1 MPVSFNNLP
10 LALHSINNLGRAS
23 TQLSSTFEKL
33 SSGQRINRA
42 SDDSAGLAVAD
53 KLRADARIAAV
64 AIRNANDGISYTSIA
79 DSALS
84 EVSSILTRMAE
95 LAEQS
100 SNGVY
105 TNTQRSA
112 LSSEFLSLGSEIQ
125 RIAETTEFN
134 NLTLLSN
141 SSAISFQVGI
151 DGASNGTISIAA
163 VLGTLSSMQLANS
176 NSSALVYSIIDN
188 STAGSQAA
196 ATAALAAINGAIAS
210 VTTTRGTLGATESR
224 LNSAINTLSMARENF
239 VAAESRIRDVDVAEE
254 TAQLTRLT
262 ILQQAATAIV
272 AQANLQP
279 QLVLQLLG

>member
-1 MPVSFNNLP
+1 MPVTFNNLP
-10 LALHSINNLGRAS
+10 LALNSINNLSRAS
-23 TQLSSTFEKL
+23 TQLSSTFQKL

-53 KLRADARIAAV
+53 KLRADSRLAAV
-64 AIRNANDGISYTSIA
+64 AIRNANDGISLTSIA

-84 EVSSILTRMAE
+84 EVSSILVRMGE

-105 TNTQRSA
+105 TNVQRSA
-112 LSSEFLSLGSEIQ
+112 LSSEFLALGSEIQ

-134 NLTLLSN
+134 NLKLLSN
-141 SSAISFQVGI
+141 SSAVNFQVGI
-151 DGASNGTISIAA
+151 TGASNGTISIAA
-163 VLGTLSSMQLANS
+163 VLGTLSSLQLANTDG
-176 NSSALVYSIIDN
+176 SALAYSIIDI
-188 STAGSQAA
+188 STAGSEAA
-196 ATAALAAINGAIAS
+196 ATAALAAINGAINS
-210 VTTTRGTLGATESR
+210 VTSTRGVLGATESR
-224 LNSAINTLSMARENF
+224 LNSAINTLTAARENF

-254 TAQLTRLT
+254 TAKLTRLS
-262 ILQQAATAIV
+262 ILQQSATAIV